1 VSTTTTIRFKNNNNK
16 GNLMG
21 KWKRC
26 EIEITPVLLQKLFEY
41 VKTATP
47 EATNTVME
55 NLKALS
61 KSDETLTI
69 EEYEHIITKDY

>member
-1 VSTTTTIRFKNNNNK
+1 
-16 GNLMG
+16 MG

-26 EIEITPVLLQKLFEY
+26 EIELTPVLLQKLFEY

-69 EEYEHIITKDY
+69 EEYEHIITKSS

>member
-1 VSTTTTIRFKNNNNK
+1 
-16 GNLMG
+16 MG

-26 EIEITPVLLQKLFEY
+26 EIELTPVLLQKLFEY